1 MGTIKTSPICLWVS
15 GQMNCT
21 PDDVAGPEQL
31 LHYGFEV
38 GGNDNKIADNN
49 SPIFCSST
57 EEVLTDGVLSA
68 LQRKVPVQSN
78 PDNYGIASFIK
89 AKTIIKVHYAE

>member
-1 MGTIKTSPICLWVS
+1 
-15 GQMNCT
+15 MNCT

-38 GGNDNKIADNN
+38 GANDNKIADNN
-49 SPIFCSST
+49 GPIFCLST